1 MTANFYTTSRWKHK
15 RKTILRRD
23 GYQCQ
28 ECKRYGKTTE
38 ATTVHH
44 IIPRLDDESLRLSDD
59 NLISLCSQCHDKMH
73 DRNTDELTELGKQW
87 VELTERRRKNDE

>member
-1 MTANFYTTSRWKHK
+1 MTVSFYTTSRWKHK

-23 GYQCQ
+23 QYQCQ

-44 IIPRLDDESLRLSDD
+44 VIPRLDQPELRLSDS
-59 NLISLCSQCHDKMH
+59 NLISLCGKCHDKMH
-73 DRNTDELTELGKQW
+73 DRNTNELTELGRQW
-87 VELTERRRKNDE
+87 VERTERRSTN